1 MSLFFCNAYREHD
14 ARRCPGCKRKREGA
28 EEREREHGER
38 RAMMVS
44 RRRCRR
50 RRRRRN
56 RQAAKC
62 SLALPLLS
70 ALAARGASAL
80 QAPRGDHGSRACDS
94 KKRTRARVC
103 AREREREGEPLSSAC
118 SLVEIGERRR
128 RKKKC
133 SLGGLFADSFFF
145 LLALSDIVL
154 FFCFRKGASFLLPW
168 RTLCSTADRGR
179 SSRS

>member
-1 MSLFFCNAYREHD
+1 MVTQVLVSPELSSPVSLFFCNAYREHD

-103 AREREREGEPLSSAC
+103 ARERERERESLSLLPAPSLKSGRGDEEKKSAHW
-118 SLVEIGERRR
+118 
-128 RKKKC
+128 
-133 SLGGLFADSFFF
+133 
-145 LLALSDIVL
+145 
-154 FFCFRKGASFLLPW
+154 GASSPTHF
-168 RTLCSTADRGR
+168 
-179 SSRS
+179 SSSSP